1 MGGSRKFQKRLLPE
15 ILGARWDR
23 ELQEEFFTE
32 EEVALYSYT
41 ELSLYFLLLGNL
53 IFLKFPSWASTR
65 RHIDSEGIESD

>member
-41 ELSLYFLLLGNL
+41 ELSLYFLLLGNW
-53 IFLKFPSWASTR
+53 SS
-65 RHIDSEGIESD
+65 